1 MKLNLKTE
9 KFVDLLSTVLPAVSS
24 KSNLPS
30 LSLFH
35 ITAEDDSI
43 QVYGTDLDIGIV
55 SSMKTDVEKE
65 GVVAL
70 PARQLFDMTKMIDT
84 EKCFIKKITDNEYEL
99 SGENKNTTYTI
110 TAGNAEEFPSI
121 PDIEKVKKTAVD
133 TQTLCEGID
142 KTIISVSKD
151 ESRFILCGIYFQ
163 CKKNKLK
170 MVSTDGRKL
179 SYFEKELDQTGDEIQ
194 AIIPTNAINVLR
206 KIATS
211 DKDEVKVSLSSSENK
226 ISMQVGNTTI
236 YSRLIEGDYPN
247 YNQVIPEKQ
256 DKNIVLN
263 TDQLLSATKKML
275 AVKSMGTEPVKYKF
289 SDNKLVISLSATE
302 GTGTS
307 SIPVEYKGEEI
318 EISFNPDFIIN
329 ILKVINSDKIKL
341 SLTSPINPGKI
352 TPESSDEN
360 YIGVIMPMRPS
371 QA

>member
-1 MKLNLKTE
+1 MKLNLKTK

-35 ITAEDDSI
+35 ITAKENNI

-55 SSMKTDVEKE
+55 SSMDTDVQKE

-84 EKCFIKKITDNEYEL
+84 ENCFIKKITDNEYEL
-99 SGENKNTTYTI
+99 SGEDKTTTYTI
-110 TAGNAEEFPSI
+110 AAGNAEEFPSV
-121 PDIEKVKKTAVD
+121 PDIEKVKKTVID
-133 TQTLCEGID
+133 TQILCEGID

-163 CKKNKLK
+163 CIKNKLK

-179 SYFEKELDQTGDEIQ
+179 SYYEEKLSKKGDEIQ

-206 KIATS
+206 KIIDS
-211 DKDEVKVSLSSSENK
+211 EEQEVKVSLSSSENK

-247 YNQVIPEKQ
+247 YNQVIPDKQ

-263 TDQLLSATKKML
+263 TKELLLATKKML

-289 SDNKLVISLSATE
+289 GKNKVVISLSATE
-302 GTGTS
+302 GSGTS
-307 SIPVEYKGEEI
+307 SVPVKYNGEEI

-329 ILKVINSDKIKL
+329 ILKVINSKKMKL

-352 TPESSDEN
+352 TPISKKEN

-371 QA
+371 Q